1 MKPALKYCAVYTR
14 KSTEEGLE
22 QDFNSLDAQREA
34 CLSYIASQKAEGWIS
49 VMEAYDDGGYSGG
62 TLDRPALKRLM
73 EDIKAGKVNIIVVYK
88 IDRLTRALMDFSK
101 LVEVFDQ
108 YGVTFVSITQS
119 FNTTTSMGRLTLNVL
134 LSFAQFEREVIG
146 ERVRDKIAASKKK
159 GMWMGGSPPL
169 GYDIQFRQLVPNRA
183 EAKTVQH
190 IFERYLHHNNVIRLK
205 QELDR
210 EKIFSKVLT
219 YKDGRAAGG
228 KPFSRGALY
237 ALLSNPIYIGHIRHK
252 DKTYEGQHEGIIPI
266 ELWTSVQENLANNA
280 SVCKGHKTSREINL
294 LKGLLFDVDGTPY
307 TPGYTAKGKKQYRYY
322 ISQNLIQM
330 RDYPDG
336 ILGRLPAHEIEFTVD
351 SIIRMHLSSQS
362 NVAGL
367 LGLRQ
372 DQDVEEIQKIVQ
384 AQSAISLGRFVQG
397 IIQHIT
403 IQSDHIEIEL
413 NVEELCNA
421 FMQVIGIK
429 ISSPKEMVLI
439 KGVYNTRRGKKSSL
453 VIEPEKPDRD
463 IFDLPPDQLKKL
475 VQGFIWR
482 DEHFQGLTIQ
492 QIAEREGLSDS
503 YVGKQIFATF
513 EVSQAVA

>member
-34 CLSYIASQKAEGWIS
+34 CLSYIASQKAEGWVP
-49 VMEAYDDGGYSGG
+49 VMDAYDDGGYSGG
-62 TLDRPALKRLM
+62 TLERPALKRLM
-73 EDIKAGKVNIIVVYK
+73 EDIKAGKVHIVVVYK

-108 YGVTFVSITQS
+108 HGVTFVSITQS

-190 IFERYLHHNNVIRLK
+190 IFERYLHHSNVIRLK

-210 EKIFSKVLT
+210 DKKYSKVLT
-219 YKDGRAAGG
+219 YKDDRTVGG
-228 KPFSRGALY
+228 KSFSRGALY
-237 ALLSNPIYIGHIRHK
+237 ALLSNPIYIGQIRHK
-252 DKTYEGQHEGIIPI
+252 NKTYEGQHEGIVPQD
-266 ELWTSVQENLANNA
+266 LWAAVQEKLCAQA
-280 SVCKGHKTSREINL
+280 SVYKGQKTSREVNL
-294 LKGLLFDVDGTPY
+294 LKGLLFDAQGTSY

-330 RDYPDG
+330 RDHPDG
-336 ILGRLPAHEIEFTVD
+336 LLGRIPAHEIETTIE
-351 SIIRMHLSSQS
+351 SIIRDQLSSQS
-362 NVAGL
+362 SLAEL
-367 LGLRQ
+367 LGICLNQ
-372 DQDVEEIQKIVQ
+372 DAEIIQKITQ
-384 AQSAISLGRFVQG
+384 AQSAILMSRFVQG
-397 IIQHIT
+397 IVQRIIVQV
-403 IQSDHIEIEL
+403 DNLEIEL

-421 FMQVIGIK
+421 LAQVIGVK
-429 ISSPKEMVLI
+429 ISSPKETSIIV
-439 KGVYNTRRGKKSSL
+439 GAFNTRRAKKGAV

-482 DEHFQGLTIQ
+482 DEHFSGTAIKE
-492 QIAEREGLSDS
+492 IALRESYSQS
-503 YVGKQIFATF
+503 YVGTAIFATF
-513 EVSQAVA
+513 I